1 MENYVLI
8 YHFEDRANQQQFEN
22 KINSSFPR
30 HQSDENQEVKYFGF
44 ADREEPGVVDK
55 VETIIH
61 PMRLGTEDFV
71 ALYYTRDADDDQI
84 KRRMIF
90 GSASLVESKMEGK
103 GFDAHRSSLTNLLNF
118 DYIKAFPQPS

>member
-8 YHFEDRANQQQFEN
+8 YHFGDKANQQQFEN
-22 KINSSFPR
+22 KIYGSFPR
-30 HQSDENQEVKYFGF
+30 HQTEENQGVTYFGF

-71 ALYYTRDADDDQI
+71 ALYYTRNGNDDQI

-90 GSASLVESKMEGK
+90 GSASLVDSKMEDK
-103 GFDAHRSSLTNLLNF
+103 GFDAHRNSLTKLLDF
-118 DYIKAFPQPS
+118 DYVKAFPQPS